1 MIQRS
6 RQRNDK
12 SDYWFGSWMHQRLN
26 SCKDDFW
33 GSRSLPSDAAR
44 CCFWHQ
50 GGRGRSQ
57 CGRGCRGWLLL
68 AATAEVFSLSSFF
81 RGLSFWFLCS
91 VGWMKWTNGL
101 RERTN
106 HNPPYCLWESL
117 PVLRVV
123 KCLWRVNELLMFLQ
137 NQTTQQECVHT
148 SVLSTRSTSAG
159 PLKHRPSWHHQN
171 RCWTHRRTRL
181 FVGGSETKSE

>member
-81 RGLSFWFLCS
+81 RGLTFWFLCS

-101 RERTN
+101 KERTN

-117 PVLRVV
+117 PV
-123 KCLWRVNELLMFLQ
+123 WGLLNVCDEWMSCWCFYRTKPLSR
-137 NQTTQQECVHT
+137 NV
-148 SVLSTRSTSAG
+148 STRVSSLPGLLLQVRSNTG
-159 PLKHRPSWHHQN
+159 PAD
-171 RCWTHRRTRL
+171 TIRTAAEPT
-181 FVGGSETKSE
+181 GGPGYL